1 VFKIFEHEDRLNTQN
16 VRVEESSVLRAC
28 LDVLKDLTDAKP
40 TWKPAPPDE
49 GYDGEVKLR
58 GAWGRATWGAVIKG
72 FEFTPYRLES
82 ALPQLVSSARKRHA
96 SPMLMSTYLNP
107 ALAMR
112 LREAGVNYVDAAGN
126 AWLKQASLHV
136 RVEGRRPEVPPERAP
151 RPLQSAGLRLV
162 TLFLEEPASVGWTY
176 RAMADAAGVSL
187 GSVNG
192 VLDDLR
198 GLGHLRVDRHG
209 ERHLDRVRTLFDRW
223 EQGYLEVLRPKLLR
237 KTCRLTGTRTLSD
250 LAETVRSS
258 GGSVRLGGEL
268 GAALLSKSLRPERAS
283 LHLCGED
290 VNAWMTRL
298 RLASDP
304 LGAVDLLD
312 AVIPHRCGSPTEA
325 LASPWMIHAELVRAL
340 PDGRIEE
347 AARELFDRHLAP
359 WFGAEVSR

>member
-1 VFKIFEHEDRLNTQN
+1 MNTQA

-40 TWKPAPPDE
+40 SWKPAPPDE

-58 GAWGRATWGAVIKG
+58 GAWGLATWGAVIKG
-72 FEFTPYRLES
+72 FEFTRYRLES
-82 ALPQLVSSARKRHA
+82 ALPQLVSSALRRRA
-96 SPMLMSTYLNP
+96 SPLLMSAYLNP
-107 ALAMR
+107 ALATK

-136 RVEGRRPEVPPERAP
+136 RVEGRRPEALPERAP

-209 ERHLDRVRTLFDRW
+209 ERLLDRVRALFERW

-237 KTCRLTGTRTLSD
+237 RTCRLTGARTLSD
-250 LAETVRSS
+250 LAETVHNA
-258 GGSVRLGGEL
+258 GDSVRLGGEL
-268 GAALLSKSLRPERAS
+268 GAALLSKSIRPERAS
-283 LHLCGED
+283 LHLYDED

-298 RLASDP
+298 RLAPDP
-304 LGAVDLLD
+304 LGTVDLLR
-312 AVIPHRCGSPTEA
+312 AVIPYQSANATEA
-325 LASPWMIHAELVRAL
+325 LASPWMIHAELMRAL

-347 AARELFDRHLAP
+347 AAREIFDRHLAP
-359 WFGAEVSR
+359 RFGAEVSR